1 MKRILNCLLK
11 SMLVLGV
18 TALAEQDLTTNDGT
32 GTGALIRQARYLVN
46 LALPGGDSVYLQP
59 GESGLYDYSRARG
72 NQSRWYVMNDG
83 ATAGAIAVTYADPGY
98 GSGTYSPPPDY
109 FGYKFKYPVTIT
121 QLTYVDYCFGD
132 GGTFSSAPELQV
144 LSSLA
149 GTWTTVTSSITPAY
163 QNWFSSGRRV
173 TYTITPEHL
182 ITDAWGVRLYGN
194 TTASR
199 AWDQN
204 GWVGVT
210 ELRVSGTPAFGLALD
225 FTVNIALSG
234 TPFCSNNAW
243 KAGDGKEIN
252 DGNFDNHT
260 ELWDAAAPAGDKQVG
275 ISWSAP
281 QRDVAA
287 LGVAMTFFIDGGWY
301 HDTPADPLQV
311 EYTSDGVNWSAVT
324 GLKKG
329 RYTADYAVCAALPW
343 EYKGTWLFTFDP
355 VDNVRGIRLSGLP
368 AGDVAALGG
377 HGYIS
382 LREMEVY
389 AAFPVPPECLAGSYL
404 KPTNTTA
411 GSRLGFSVAVNGDT
425 AIVGAPLE
433 DGVAADS
440 GAAYIFVKT
449 NGVWSQ
455 QAYLKAGTIGW
466 GHLFGYS
473 VDISGETAIVGVPME
488 NGNAYQSGA
497 AYVFVREDG
506 VWSQQA
512 YLKAS
517 NKDYQD
523 QFGNCVAIS
532 GDSVIIGALFEDG
545 GGGNAGAAY
554 VFTRSAG
561 VWSQQAH
568 LKASNAG
575 FGDCFGVSVDIDGD
589 VAVVGACY
597 EDDLANDSGAAYV
610 FTRSAGIWSQ
620 QAFLKATNAGASDYF
635 GIGVAID
642 GDSVIVG
649 ASGEDSNATDVD
661 GDPANNS
668 AVNSGAAYIFART
681 GDLWS
686 QQAYLKATN
695 TGADDSFGY
704 AAVDICG
711 DIAVVG
717 AYGEDGSAIGVY
729 GADDNYASG
738 AGAAY
743 AYIRN
748 NGVWS
753 SLAYL
758 KAKNTGVDDRIGV
771 SVATDG
777 KTIIA
782 GADFEDGG
790 ATEVDGLDN
799 DALDNA
805 GAAYTFDLLEWEPGL
820 SILSAVVTSG
830 GRWGDFNFAQGKT
843 VTPHS
848 NVKSGNPQYVVD
860 ANYGT
865 SWYSYQGN
873 GNQISFTLDLG
884 CEITIGCFV
893 HYPLQTEFYQIESS
907 SDGSNWSSRVSAA
920 IPAVPAAAFTNDVSG
935 AYSARYI
942 RYTGKTTQV
951 AWVGV
956 AEFEVYGVASAAEN
970 MILSFRSLPQRLYT
984 LQQCNDLQ
992 VGIWTDVPGQTRVPG
1007 TGGRLALQ
1015 HQRTAPAQFYRLKES
1030 ETQ

>member
-1 MKRILNCLLK
+1 MCYGKGMLMKRILNCLLK

-512 YLKAS
+512 YLKA
-517 NKDYQD
+517 
-523 QFGNCVAIS
+523 
-532 GDSVIIGALFEDG
+532 
-545 GGGNAGAAY
+545 
-554 VFTRSAG
+554 
-561 VWSQQAH
+561 
-568 LKASNAG
+568 
-575 FGDCFGVSVDIDGD
+575 
-589 VAVVGACY
+589 
-597 EDDLANDSGAAYV
+597 
-610 FTRSAGIWSQ
+610 
-620 QAFLKATNAGASDYF
+620 
-635 GIGVAID
+635 
-642 GDSVIVG
+642 
-649 ASGEDSNATDVD
+649 
-661 GDPANNS
+661 
-668 AVNSGAAYIFART
+668 
-681 GDLWS
+681 
-686 QQAYLKATN
+686 
-695 TGADDSFGY
+695 
-704 AAVDICG
+704 
-711 DIAVVG
+711 
-717 AYGEDGSAIGVY
+717 
-729 GADDNYASG
+729 
-738 AGAAY
+738 
-743 AYIRN
+743 
-748 NGVWS
+748 
-753 SLAYL
+753 
-758 KAKNTGVDDRIGV
+758 KNTGVDDRIGV